1 MAELVRLWKCTPGGF
16 VLAPERLLARVA
28 AHYGVNVERPATDK
42 ELTDATTWFG
52 PSIHVRYMKLRLS
65 IAAQD
70 AAYQSLKAD
79 ASAEPDKARSEEK
92 ILAADD
98 RADRLIRISRGE
110 EP

>member
-1 MAELVRLWKCTPGGF
+1 MADLVRLWKCTPGGF

-42 ELTDATTWFG
+42 ELTEATTWFG

-65 IAAQD
+65 VAAQD
-70 AAYQSLKAD
+70 TTYQSLKAD
-79 ASAEPDKARSEEK
+79 ASAEPDKTRFGEK
-92 ILAADD
+92 LLAADD